1 MATFNPAF
9 GAEDPLGA
17 DALAMGSS
25 AIALSRSNAVT
36 AVNPG
41 LLGLEQRYDFEG
53 SFVYG
58 PGKGT
63 HWMGAAVD
71 GRTSSAVG
79 LGFIYS
85 GDVYE
90 TAPRTPELPGWTES
104 GEDIENV
111 KRFHDF
117 TLGMAIPMFQRRLAL
132 GFNGNL
138 SLANHDLAGKSTDG
152 NGDVGLAARPVD
164 GVTLGVTANN
174 VLPIETTER
183 PLSTVA
189 GLRLAAERAG
199 AVQGEVG
206 YAPST
211 DALEGAFGA
220 ELMPGA
226 GRIRAG
232 YRSSEAGSVLTWG
245 LAVHEEGAELA
256 YAMSLPLQGDILGG
270 MLNQIMF
277 RFSVPEDLL

>member
-1 MATFNPAF
+1 MSRSLLCCIGMATFNPAF

-164 GVTLGVTANN
+164 GVTLGDLQRRKARDR
-174 VLPIETTER
+174 VLPLLI
-183 PLSTVA
+183 
-189 GLRLAAERAG
+189 LRSGDHDSASVLVFDDLDG
-199 AVQGEVG
+199 
-206 YAPST
+206 ST
-211 DALEGAFGA
+211 DL
-220 ELMPGA
+220 
-226 GRIRAG
+226 
-232 YRSSEAGSVLTWG
+232 
-245 LAVHEEGAELA
+245 
-256 YAMSLPLQGDILGG
+256 
-270 MLNQIMF
+270 
-277 RFSVPEDLL
+277 